1 MRASLYHVEGDRLY
15 HAVNAYVAGKKQTG
29 RELARGSYAVAAQQQ
44 GEKQVPGRRA
54 TSRAEVKMRESGG
67 A

>member
-15 HAVNAYVAGKKQTG
+15 HAVNAHVAGEKQTG
-29 RELARGSYAVAAQQQ
+29 GENSRAGELRRSVAAQQQ

-54 TSRAEVKMRESGG
+54 TNRARR
-67 A
+67 